1 MNLYKYMGHRP
12 YSFTN
17 SNGENISGIS
27 LYIACEDENVIGYC
41 TDKINL
47 KPEIKLPSDIKFGD
61 NLTIMFDRKG
71 KAVSVISIDKHSL
84 IVKVYFCG
92 FLDLLDV

>member
-1 MNLYKYMGHRP
+1 MPKYMNLYKYMGHRP

-41 TDKINL
+41 TDKI
-47 KPEIKLPSDIKFGD
+47 
-61 NLTIMFDRKG
+61 
-71 KAVSVISIDKHSL
+71 KA
-84 IVKVYFCG
+84 
-92 FLDLLDV
+92 

>member
-1 MNLYKYMGHRP
+1 MPKYMNLYKYMGHRP

-61 NLTIMFDRKG
+61 NLTIVFDRKG
-71 KAVSVISIDKHSL
+71 KAVSVAKAN
-84 IVKVYFCG
+84 
-92 FLDLLDV
+92 

>member
-1 MNLYKYMGHRP
+1 MGHRP

-17 SNGENISGIS
+17 SNGENVSGIS
-27 LYIACEDENVIGYC
+27 LYIACEEENVIGYC

-47 KPEIKLPSDIKFGD
+47 KSDIKLPSDIKFGD

-71 KAVSVISIDKHSL
+71 KAVSVAKAN
-84 IVKVYFCG
+84 
-92 FLDLLDV
+92 